1 MQNLP
6 NVAIYG
12 IIEKRG
18 FMKKKVEKIDNEIYV
33 EIGKRLKETRERL
46 GFSQLHIANTFSI
59 GYQSLRRYEDGKTP
73 IPIHLIYE
81 LADYYD
87 INPVELLPDSD
98 VKNKEFDK
106 NILLEKNIFQIKK
119 IYETENEKVL
129 KITNAAIDFLAKIK
143 DII

>member
-1 MQNLP
+1 
-6 NVAIYG
+6 
-12 IIEKRG
+12 
-18 FMKKKVEKIDNEIYV
+18 MKKKVEKNDNEIYV
-33 EIGKRLKETRERL
+33 EIGKRLKDTRERL

-87 INPVELLPDSD
+87 INPVELLPTSD
-98 VKNKEFDK
+98 VKKEFDK
-106 NILLEKNIFQIKK
+106 FDKDVLLEKNIFQIKK
-119 IYETENEKVL
+119 IYETGTEKTI

>member
-1 MQNLP
+1 
-6 NVAIYG
+6 
-12 IIEKRG
+12 
-18 FMKKKVEKIDNEIYV
+18 MKKKVEKIDNEIYV

-87 INPVELLPDSD
+87 INPVELLPTSD
-98 VKNKEFDK
+98 VKKEFDK
-106 NILLEKNIFQIKK
+106 FDKDVLLEKNIFQIKK
-119 IYETENEKVL
+119 IYETGTEKTI

>member
-6 NVAIYG
+6 HVAIYG

-46 GFSQLHIANTFSI
+46 GFSQLHIANTFNI
-59 GYQSLRRYEDGKTP
+59 GYQSLRRYETGKTP
-73 IPIHLIYE
+73 IPIHFLAQFAEYCDIQLSELIPTTE
-81 LADYYD
+81 
-87 INPVELLPDSD
+87 
-98 VKNKEFDK
+98 KNKEFNKDV
-106 NILLEKNIFQIKK
+106 LLEKNIFQLRK
-119 IYETENEKVL
+119 IYENENEKTI